1 MHDGRM
7 SKQTLLAFAPF
18 VLAVA
23 CGPQTEP
30 PNPLA
35 APAIEALAA
44 ASNAGDV
51 APLLTE
57 DALVIDGADRF
68 TGKVAAAAALN
79 GASLTVKSAVD
90 SHHDVLRALVTRGDD
105 ELLLFGRL
113 DDEGLLSFVVLTAQP
128 GEGDGQGGD
137 VVNAYQAAW
146 NEGDVA
152 KRTAQLEESWADDG
166 RYVDP
171 TADVSGRDALVEH
184 ITGFRDG
191 LPGAAVLG
199 TSDAVEGAGMVHFRW
214 VTTGLAG
221 AVNIEGMDVGL
232 TDDDGKLTLIAG
244 FFGALA
250 PL

>member
-1 MHDGRM
+1 MNTTILR
-7 SKQTLLAFAPF
+7 LPAAIVPF

-23 CGPQTEP
+23 CAPESAP

-35 APAIEALAA
+35 APAVEALAVA
-44 ASNAGDV
+44 TRDGGDV
-51 APLLTE
+51 APLLSE
-57 DALVIDGADRF
+57 DAIVIDGANRF
-68 TGKVAAAAALN
+68 AGKVDAAAALA
-79 GASLTVKSAVD
+79 GAGLTVTSQVD

-105 ELLLFGRL
+105 ELVLFGQL
-113 DDEGLLSFVVLTAQP
+113 DADGLLSFVVLTAPP
-128 GEGDGQGGD
+128 GEGAGEGGD

-146 NEGDVA
+146 NEGDLE
-152 KRTAQLEESWADDG
+152 KRTAQLEDSWAEDG

-171 TADVSGRDALVEH
+171 TADVTGREELVAH
-184 ITGFRDG
+184 ITGFRDS

-199 TSDAVEGAGMVHFRW
+199 TSDVVEQAGMVHFRW

-232 TDDDGKLTLIAG
+232 VDDDGKLTLIAG
-244 FFGALA
+244 FFGPFA